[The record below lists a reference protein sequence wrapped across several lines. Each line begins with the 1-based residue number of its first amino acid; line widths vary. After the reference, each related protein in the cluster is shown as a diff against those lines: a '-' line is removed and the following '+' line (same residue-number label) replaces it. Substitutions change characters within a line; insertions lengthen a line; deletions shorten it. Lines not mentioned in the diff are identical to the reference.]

1 MFEDKQVHSKMYG
14 FIFHELFLVHK
25 IQTVQSEAQKVK
37 PKFKKW
43 NQQMKRVFKPL
54 QSATLI
60 FGPAHQ
66 LTSGWTDVYKFFST
80 FRV

>member
-1 MFEDKQVHSKMYG
+1 MA
-14 FIFHELFLVHK
+14 I
-25 IQTVQSEAQKVK
+25 VK
-37 PKFKKW
+37 RKKNSLSGKKE